1 MELLRNTG
9 HPNFRH
15 LRFATLLPEDYCKE
29 LVELAVAST
38 KNTAP
43 DYTDVP
49 EVMFELCDAQSI
61 ASSNVYQP
69 SWSKVMRG
77 AYTALALLTRP
88 ESVTQAIGRAM
99 LAPKMNQYVADIC
112 RITGITFGNYEHAII
127 LLYRVFE
134 GYAKQKRSSNA
145 IDFDDLLVHGF
156 ALLLHEPKTMRFVQ
170 VDEVQDLNPLQW
182 AILDTLSDETTHVF
196 AVGDELQS
204 IYAFLGAT
212 LRICKHV
219 PRLLPLTG

>member
-1 MELLRNTG
+1 MQQRAEHVLVERQPFIGNFHAYCMELLRNTG

-15 LRFATLLPEDYCKE
+15 LRFATLLPAEII
-29 LVELAVAST
+29 A
-38 KNTAP
+38 KNWWSWPSQAP
-43 DYTDVP
+43 KIPLQTDTDVP
-49 EVMFELCDAQSI
+49 EGVMFELCDAQSI

-77 AYTALALLTRP
+77 AYTAPALLTRP
-88 ESVTQAIGRAM
+88 ESVTQAIGQAM

-156 ALLLHEPKTMRFVQ
+156 ALLLHEPKNTDLCKSMKYKISIHCNGRF
-170 VDEVQDLNPLQW
+170 W
-182 AILDTLSDETTHVF
+182 I
-196 AVGDELQS
+196 
-204 IYAFLGAT
+204 
-212 LRICKHV
+212 R
-219 PRLLPLTG
+219 